1 MKKNI
6 CIIGGS
12 GFLGSHVCDELS
24 KNKDYR
30 VTVFDINKSKFL
42 NKKQKMIIGNIM
54 NFKLVKKTL
63 KNQDFVFNF
72 SGISQLDLALNKP
85 SMTAEFNILGLLNIL
100 EACRLNKVK
109 QFIQASSIYS
119 LSNDGGFYS
128 CSKRAAED
136 YIREYKKKYNLNY
149 TILRYGSLYGPRA
162 DKTNGIFKIIN
173 YAIKNNKLLYEG
185 SRLTR
190 RNYISVEDASF
201 LSVKILNK
209 KFHNKTLILKGRDS
223 IKVLDLLKKLS
234 KILIIDKKKIYF
246 NEKKQQL
253 GHYVTNPD
261 PYKID
266 VGKELKYKKK
276 INFTKSIEK
285 LVLNIKNKNEK

>member
-12 GFLGSHVCDELS
+12 GFLGSHVCDELA
-24 KNKDYR
+24 KYKDYQ
-30 VTVFDINKSKFL
+30 VTIFDIRKSKFL
-42 NKKQKMIIGNIM
+42 NKNQKMIVGNIM
-54 NFKLVKKTL
+54 NFKLLKRIL
-63 KNQDFVFNF
+63 KNKDFVFNF
-72 SGISQLDLALNKP
+72 SGISQLDLALYKP
-85 SMTAEFNILGLLNIL
+85 FKTAKFNILGLLNIL
-100 EACRLNKVK
+100 EACKLNKVK
-109 QFIQASSIYS
+109 HFIQASSIYS

-136 YIREYKKKYNLNY
+136 YIKEYKKKYNLNY
-149 TILRYGSLYGPRA
+149 TILRYGSLYGSRA

-173 YAIKNNKLLYEG
+173 YATKNNKLLYEG

-190 RNYISVEDASF
+190 RNYISVEDASC

-209 KFHNKTLILKGRDS
+209 KFHNKTLILKGRES
-223 IKVLDLLKKLS
+223 IRVLDLLKKLS
-234 KILIIDKKKIYF
+234 KILKIDKKKIYF

-253 GHYVTNPD
+253 GHYVNKPD

-266 VGKELKYKKK
+266 IGKELKYEKK
-276 INFTKSIEK
+276 INFTESIEK
-285 LVLNIKNKNEK
+285 LVSNIKNEK